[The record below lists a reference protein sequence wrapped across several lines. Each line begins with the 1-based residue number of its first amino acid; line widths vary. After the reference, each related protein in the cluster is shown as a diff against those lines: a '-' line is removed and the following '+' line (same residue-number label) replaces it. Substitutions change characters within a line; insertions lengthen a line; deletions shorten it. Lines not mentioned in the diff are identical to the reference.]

1 MAYTPAS
8 ILTTGALPNL
18 VAIYYERAAI
28 PNLKAETPFMSMTR
42 QKPLPLHSGNQIQF
56 YTYALLAANTQ
67 QATEGSVGSPISES
81 STKIVA
87 TVGQYAD
94 FINSSDLAM
103 DVAID
108 DPSLLNNLSTELNYR
123 LALTL
128 NTLVRITS
136 DSATGVDSSVNI
148 DVTAGSTG
156 WEETTSGYLTAAV
169 VRAAIQSLKGV
180 NARPL
185 TKDGYWGG
193 IIHPFVVEDV
203 LNDTSAN
210 GLTDILKRN
219 ESTVKKLIE
228 PLTDEEVIEFAG
240 CRFKQTTTTPT
251 ATVDSVTKYNTYIYG
266 EDAVFSIFLGKN
278 PETGEKNYRLLI
290 QEAPAQ
296 GSVSDPA
303 RQIGGWVSYNV
314 KATWSLRPGATM
326 TLRRIQSA
334 TGSV

>member
-1 MAYTPAS
+1 MAFSPAS
-8 ILTTGALPNL
+8 IQTSGALPNL
-18 VAIYYERAAI
+18 VAIYYERGAI
-28 PNLKAETPFMSMTR
+28 PNLKAQTPFLSMTK
-42 QKPLPLHSGNQIQF
+42 QKPLPLRSGNQIQF
-56 YTYALLAANTQ
+56 FTYALLAANTN
-67 QATEGSVGSPISES
+67 QAAEGTVGSPISES

-87 TVGQYAD
+87 TIGQYAD

-108 DPSLLNNLSTELNYR
+108 DPSLLQNLSTELNYR

-128 NTLVRITS
+128 NSLVQLTADAS
-136 DSATGVDSSVNI
+136 VAVDPSVNI
-148 DVTAGSTG
+148 LLANGS
-156 WEETTSGYLTAAV
+156 YLTASNIRTATQQL
-169 VRAAIQSLKGV
+169 AGV

-193 IIHPFVVEDV
+193 IIHPFVVHDV

-219 ESTVKKLIE
+219 ESTVDKLMA
-228 PLTDEEVIEFAG
+228 PLANEEVIQFAG
-240 CRFKQTTTTPT
+240 TRFKQTTTAPSSTISSNT
-251 ATVDSVTKYNTYIYG
+251 YYNTYIFAD
-266 EDAVFSIFLGKN
+266 DALFSVFLGKN
-278 PETGEKNYRLLI
+278 PESGEKNYRLLI

-314 KATWSLRPGATM
+314 KYTNTLRPGSTM
-326 TLRRIQSA
+326 VIRRLQSE
-334 TGSV
+334 TSSS